1 MNDRI
6 ESRRLM
12 QETSDKEIREM
23 IDRLKKKR
31 KVNL

>member
-23 IDRLKKKR
+23 IDLVKKKR
-31 KVNL
+31 KINL

>member
-1 MNDRI
+1 MMDRI

-12 QETSDKEIREM
+12 QEASDKEVREM

>member
-1 MNDRI
+1 MMDRI

-31 KVNL
+31 KINL